1 MVANWAFNVYSMH
14 MCKYVYL
21 MQAFRAALQVFT
33 SHASVGDFSVRT
45 KLLTELS
52 SLLGASSWTA
62 SELSASVAQLCT
74 YSEHPPK
81 YPVQRGTVE
90 FSKTIF

>member
-1 MVANWAFNVYSMH
+1 MQIYP
-14 MCKYVYL
+14 

-33 SHASVGDFSVRT
+33 SHASVWDFSVRT

-62 SELSASVAQLCT
+62 SELSASVAQLRA
-74 YSEHPPK
+74 YSEQPPK

-90 FSKTIF
+90 FSKTI